1 MAADTFT
8 WLGRETVAIATPR
21 SVWIGWRRDSK
32 CKQFILISMSIL
44 TEHGRS
50 TAYRELIHFGSGF
63 ISSITIVPDFGR
75 LLVLSSGSLWAF
87 DLTQMIPTHEPV
99 TWTRVAGRSG
109 VELSGP
115 EHTVAFVRMGMT
127 KGRLL
132 SESM

>member
-1 MAADTFT
+1 
-8 WLGRETVAIATPR
+8 LQPR
-21 SVWIGWRRDSK
+21 DLSGSAGGGTQSVSK
-32 CKQFILISMSIL
+32 INALSISVL